1 MFSVSLN
8 WAIDLRQGGRLPR
21 ALQAVLMSSELCAR
35 LTAPLAGLLRGLCEH
50 SKHYGTLPNT
60 VPLDPANFQGPRE
73 QRSARLSNLLSRV
86 LLSHRQQFLHKV
98 NTLADMV
105 EDLCKHFRMAADE
118 LSEGTATDPERSW
131 QAVDADHFDLNTCLR
146 EAIVLLKS
154 FLVVLA
160 VDQLGAFQNT
170 VRELSGIHQPLGP
183 SAQDVLRHRRM
194 TQFAG
199 K

>member
-1 MFSVSLN
+1 MLSVSLN
-8 WAIDLRQGGRLPR
+8 WAIDLRQGGRLTR
-21 ALQAVLMSSELCAR
+21 ALQAVGMCSELCKR
-35 LTAPLAGLLRGLCEH
+35 LTEPLTGLLRGLCEH

-60 VPLDPANFQGPRE
+60 VPLDPANFLGHRD
-73 QRSARLSNLLSRV
+73 QRLARLSNLLSRV

-98 NTLADMV
+98 NTLAEMV
-105 EDLCKHFRMAADE
+105 EDLSKHFRMAADE
-118 LSEGTATDPERSW
+118 LSEGITTEPEKMW

-154 FLVVLA
+154 FLVVLP

-170 VRELSGIHQPLGP
+170 VRELSGFYQPQGP
-183 SAQDVLRHRRM
+183 SPRDVLRHRRM